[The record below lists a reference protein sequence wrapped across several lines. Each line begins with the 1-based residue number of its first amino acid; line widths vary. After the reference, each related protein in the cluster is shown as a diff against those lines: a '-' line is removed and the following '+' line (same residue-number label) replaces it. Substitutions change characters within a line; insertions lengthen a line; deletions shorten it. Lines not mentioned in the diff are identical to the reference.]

1 MRAHTEGK
9 DDMGRKAIMVWG
21 RMPLK
26 RNVARSGLIALL
38 LALGALGLA
47 VVGLAATAS
56 TASARSLTPW
66 YCPPLPTA
74 PTTFDGGH
82 GLWVDTPHAKG
93 CIDVSLHPG
102 FWDWFYAG
110 SCIVGCGGPFDF
122 GDRRVGTTSPAQRF
136 ALVIE
141 GNDFP
146 FGCSPSPC
154 PPESQRFT
162 PSISVSG
169 DYAQTN
175 NCPPTLSP
183 APGREQQIQGCII
196 TVTFAPTGTGPRRGT
211 LSTGPDADAAAP
223 TVALSGSGVTTRTP
237 PALPLLLHGD
247 GPRGQ
252 RTLRSFAKRPFTLH
266 ALTNNDST
274 VVVSGG
280 VKKTTKRLAAG
291 EETKIKAKLNHLKRL
306 KEKSGAGKP
315 DRIEVKIKFAATD
328 EFGQTATEKTK
339 ATICRHV
346 TPKPGH
352 DPGICHYK

>member
-1 MRAHTEGK
+1 MRAHTITTK
-9 DDMGRKAIMVWG
+9 TSTIV
-21 RMPLK
+21 
-26 RNVARSGLIALL
+26 
-38 LALGALGLA
+38 LGGILALGLA

-74 PTTFDGGH
+74 PTTVDGGH
-82 GLWVDTPHAKG
+82 GLWVDSALAKG

-102 FWDWFYAG
+102 FWSWIYAG

-146 FGCSPSPC
+146 FACSPSPC

-183 APGREQQIQGCII
+183 DPGREQQIQGCII
-196 TVTFAPTGTGPRRGT
+196 TVTFAPTGTGPRAGT
-211 LSTGPDADAAAP
+211 LSTGTDADAAAVCGGCAAATGP

-237 PALPLLLHGD
+237 PALPLLLSGD

-274 VVVSGG
+274 VVASGG

-291 EETKIKAKLNHLKRL
+291 EETKIKAKLNHLKLL

-328 EFGQTATEKTK
+328 EFGQTATEKIKTI
-339 ATICRHV
+339 ICRHV

-352 DPGICHYK
+352 DPGICHYDQR

>member
-1 MRAHTEGK
+1 
-9 DDMGRKAIMVWG
+9 MVWG

-74 PTTFDGGH
+74 PTTVDGGH
-82 GLWVDTPHAKG
+82 GLWVDSPHAKG

-102 FWDWFYAG
+102 FWSWFYAG
-110 SCIVGCGGPFDF
+110 SCFVGCGGPFDF

-146 FGCSPSPC
+146 SAGPGE
-154 PPESQRFT
+154 PEIPHTFS

-175 NCPPTLSP
+175 NCPRTFSP
-183 APGREQQIQGCII
+183 APGREPPQIQGCII
-196 TVTFAPTGTGPRRGT
+196 TVTFAPTGTGPKHGT
-211 LSTGPDADAAAP
+211 LSTGTDASTSEWCGGCPAATGP
-223 TVALSGSGVTTRTP
+223 TVELSGRGVTTRTP
-237 PALPLLLHGD
+237 RALPLLLSAERYG
-247 GPRGQ
+247 GQ
-252 RTLRSFAKRPFTLH
+252 RTLRAIAKRPFTLH
-266 ALTNNDST
+266 ATTNNDST

-291 EETKIKAKLNHLKRL
+291 EKTKIKAKLNHLKRL

-328 EFGQTATEKTK
+328 EFGQTATEKFTT
-339 ATICRHV
+339 TICRHV

-352 DPGICHYK
+352 DPGTCHYK

>member
-1 MRAHTEGK
+1 
-9 DDMGRKAIMVWG
+9 
-21 RMPLK
+21 
-26 RNVARSGLIALL
+26 
-38 LALGALGLA
+38 
-47 VVGLAATAS
+47 
-56 TASARSLTPW
+56 
-66 YCPPLPTA
+66 
-74 PTTFDGGH
+74 
-82 GLWVDTPHAKG
+82 
-93 CIDVSLHPG
+93 LHPG

-110 SCIVGCGGPFDF
+110 SCIVACGGPFDF

-146 FGCSPSPC
+146 TGD
-154 PPESQRFT
+154 PEIPQTFT

-175 NCPPTLSP
+175 NCPRTFSP
-183 APGREQQIQGCII
+183 APAREPPQIQGCII
-196 TVTFAPTGTGPRRGT
+196 TVTFAPTGTGPKHGT
-211 LSTGPDADAAAP
+211 LSTGTDASIYEWCGGCPWATGP
-223 TVALSGSGVTTRTP
+223 TVELSGRGVTTRTP
-237 PALPLLLHGD
+237 RALPLLLHGD

-252 RTLRSFAKRPFTLH
+252 RTLRAVAKRPLPLH

-328 EFGQTATEKTK
+328 EFGQTATEKTT
-339 ATICRHV
+339 ATICRHI

-352 DPGICHYK
+352 DPGICHYDQR